1 MKLLKTK
8 FISFIKILLLEL
20 IKMRPS
26 HLGVFRKIKHFSL
39 LIILNP
45 MRPNFSD
52 LPLHLAQT
60 SKLSDIETQY
70 RNLLNINWNDGRR
83 YSQ

>member
-1 MKLLKTK
+1 
-8 FISFIKILLLEL
+8 
-20 IKMRPS
+20 
-26 HLGVFRKIKHFSL
+26 
-39 LIILNP
+39 

-52 LPLHLAQT
+52 LRLHLAQT